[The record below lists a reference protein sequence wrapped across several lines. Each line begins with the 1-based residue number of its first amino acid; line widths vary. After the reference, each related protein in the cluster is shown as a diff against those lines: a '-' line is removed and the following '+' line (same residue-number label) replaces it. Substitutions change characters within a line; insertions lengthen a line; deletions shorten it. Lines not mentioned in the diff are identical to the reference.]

1 MLQKKKKKKERE
13 KNETAATYA
22 LEAATTALA
31 QCSVECKQLLLL
43 DNGQN
48 KGKVNTVMSSNS
60 GTNKSGVVRGKIE
73 RLDDSD
79 AVYDRQR
86 RSYGADNRSILGASI
101 SMSELQEELQATSDE
116 EEEGVTV
123 EEENEESKAKVR
135 AGVTTGADVTTGFV
149 NESTGGRGGQLTPP
163 RMKQPSSHGVVQ
175 NRRAPIHDM
184 VIHSMFTSPTRE
196 VRRGD
201 NLHMREKK
209 QREVCKKSKLINY

>member
-1 MLQKKKKKKERE
+1 
-13 KNETAATYA
+13 
-22 LEAATTALA
+22 
-31 QCSVECKQLLLL
+31 VECKQLLLL

-79 AVYDRQR
+79 ALYDRQR
-86 RSYGADNRSILGASI
+86 RSYGAGNKSILGASI
-101 SMSELQEELQATSDE
+101 SMSELQATSDDDE
-116 EEEGVTV
+116 DEEGVTV

-135 AGVTTGADVTTGFV
+135 AGVTTGADVTSGFV

-163 RMKQPSSHGVVQ
+163 RMKQPSSSSHGVVQ

-196 VRRGD
+196 IRRGD
-201 NLHMREKK
+201 SLHMREKK
-209 QREVCKKSKLINY
+209 QREVCQNLN